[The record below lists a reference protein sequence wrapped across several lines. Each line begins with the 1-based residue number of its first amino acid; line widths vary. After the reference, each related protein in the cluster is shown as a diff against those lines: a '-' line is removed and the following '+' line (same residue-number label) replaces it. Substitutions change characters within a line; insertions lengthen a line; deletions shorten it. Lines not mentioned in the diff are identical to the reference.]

1 MKVKIINEQ
10 GVEVSVNPDNITVG
24 TLTLKQFL
32 DRFVKLEN
40 EVTKKFKA
48 LEQREQTLK
57 QAVKK
62 L

>member
-1 MKVKIINEQ
+1 LKVKIINEQ

>member
-1 MKVKIINEQ
+1 LKIKVINEQ
-10 GVEVSVNPDNITVG
+10 GAEVSINSENIIVG
-24 TLTLKQFL
+24 TITLKQFL
-32 DRFVKLEN
+32 DRFIKLEN

>member
-1 MKVKIINEQ
+1 LKVKIINEQ

-24 TLTLKQFL
+24 TITLKQFL